1 MAPPTAPSLE
11 TLHHAINEVV
21 EQANALTY
29 AVIAWGDIP
38 DESQDRDQLISTY
51 LFRVHLVRNS
61 LTNLL
66 DSIDDDNSRNL
77 GIVQG

>member
-21 EQANALTY
+21 EQVNALTY
-29 AVIAWGDIP
+29 AVTAWGDIP
-38 DESQDRDQLISTY
+38 DESQDREHLIYKY
-51 LFRVHLVRNS
+51 LLRVQLVRDS

-66 DSIDDDNSRNL
+66 DSIDDDHS
-77 GIVQG
+77 